1 MESFPAL
8 RLILNHAR
16 VFAALG
22 AAGMTAL
29 VLLLMYPILG
39 HYSLLSIPLLFPFGY
54 VLVKSYAEMVQI
66 VTETVN

>member
-1 MESFPAL
+1 MERFPAL

-22 AAGMTAL
+22 ALGVTAL
-29 VLLLMYPILG
+29 LLVLMYPALG
-39 HYSLLSIPLLFPFGY
+39 NYCLISIPVLFPFGY

-66 VTETVN
+66 VTEMVH